1 MRYRYRGTQYDIVVR
16 QTPPGADTGLRRTTV
31 TVDDVVQ
38 SDGSIRLADDGQV
51 HQVRIDVN
59 GSEDKERLR
68 LAYVGQRTD
77 RTGTAA

>member
-1 MRYRYRGTQYDIVVR
+1 MERSTTSWSGRRR
-16 QTPPGADTGLRRTTV
+16 LARDTGIRRTTV

-38 SDGSIRLADDGQV
+38 SDGTIRLVDDGQV

-59 GSEDKERLR
+59 ASDDTERHR

-77 RTGTAA
+77 RTGTTA